1 MFARTKRLLHDRL
14 QARLFGFARKTWK
27 RQRQDPESGDGLI
40 GDERAANR
48 YRLKIVKTSQRKQIL
63 WNCHRKRNI
72 SDECA
77 DVHEVIGHRE
87 GIVAHDLRRTLEHLA
102 RLGAVRVDPARL
114 DKVLNVKLGGITGMT
129 ISERLGRARDAGD
142 VTGKAGCRL
151 LDRFDPGHCD
161 RAVKYGA
168 MGDHF

>member
-1 MFARTKRLLHDRL
+1 MTYAERW
-14 QARLFGFARKTWK
+14 KTLPIWV
-27 RQRQDPESGDGLI
+27 RWSL
-40 GDERAANR
+40 
-48 YRLKIVKTSQRKQIL
+48 
-63 WNCHRKRNI
+63 
-72 SDECA
+72 
-77 DVHEVIGHRE
+77 
-87 GIVAHDLRRTLEHLA
+87 TL
-102 RLGAVRVDPARL
+102 L
-114 DKVLNVKLGGITGMT
+114 DKVLNVKLGGVTGQT